1 MLAAPDRRG
10 VTRGDGGQWAHG
22 TDDRRTYSYRRESEP
37 TDGGFRQGVG
47 AAQSGGRRAA
57 KGGFRFHVKLRFLPK
72 LENLKARRERRGGVR
87 HGGGRRWF
95 NKPYQLERRVS
106 SGPGLADEM
115 AVEVEG
121 VAATDGLFDSLFP
134 EEEEAVME
142 RCLSEGLEPEMVARE
157 LATAAYLKSKRRSA
171 KTLFAV
177 ASAEAGTRRRWVG
190 IGGKR
195 DDITR
200 PGFDSR

>member
-1 MLAAPDRRG
+1 
-10 VTRGDGGQWAHG
+10 
-22 TDDRRTYSYRRESEP
+22 
-37 TDGGFRQGVG
+37 
-47 AAQSGGRRAA
+47 
-57 KGGFRFHVKLRFLPK
+57 
-72 LENLKARRERRGGVR
+72 
-87 HGGGRRWF
+87 
-95 NKPYQLERRVS
+95 
-106 SGPGLADEM
+106 M

-195 DDITR
+195 DDITVVVAYIIRGISCPSSPRTLATWRALVR
-200 PGFDSR
+200 P